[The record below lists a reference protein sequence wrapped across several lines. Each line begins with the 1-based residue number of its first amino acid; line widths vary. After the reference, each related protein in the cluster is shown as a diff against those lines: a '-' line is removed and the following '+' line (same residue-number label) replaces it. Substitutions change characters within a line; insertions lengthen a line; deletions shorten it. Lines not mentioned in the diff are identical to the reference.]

1 MYKYE
6 DHLVDVVSPEIEIAP
21 DDAKAVAVLALPVK
35 GPVNKSDVIAVNPS
49 NTVVTHVAT
58 PSVVVNVSALLVP
71 DIVTLSFK
79 SIVITPKF
87 AATVAAVVEILLPPA
102 ISRSSSFK
110 FKSNGPPVVSLVL

>member
-1 MYKYE
+1 M
-6 DHLVDVVSPEIEIAP
+6 
-21 DDAKAVAVLALPVK
+21 
-35 GPVNKSDVIAVNPS
+35 
-49 NTVVTHVAT
+49 
-58 PSVVVNVSALLVP
+58 NVSALLVP

-110 FKSNGPPVVSLVL
+110 CKSTICGLH